1 VTENLIKTLFF
12 YDFDKD
18 LFFKAILEK
27 LNCQEKREKALK
39 YLENYPY

>member
-12 YDFDKD
+12 FDFDKD

-27 LNCQEKREKALK
+27 LNFPEKKDKALK
-39 YLENYPY
+39 YLENYSY